1 MAIRHPPDMTR
12 LDGVAPAS
20 NRDFLAALFASEV
33 VRWRARRDSHF
44 AKKPL
49 KT

>member
-20 NRDFLAALFASEV
+20 NRDFWLPCFASEV
-33 VRWRARRDSHF
+33 VRWRAWRDSQF